1 MLFVKQVK
9 HQQLPDPEETAVCYR
24 CSRCHAQRLA
34 CEASLTKK
42 LSCAQ
47 RGDDCFFALL
57 RDNRKLHFAFSNIE
71 YGICSLSLIENAAL
85 GAVFRG
91 GLPAVQSSEQAFP
104 IHRRDSFSWHDNL
117 PLFAERGLKGI
128 DVGRL
133 DLNERLT
140 LVGSVHPVSIA
151 HEYDQNCSPGELRGE
166 AANGWG
172 DAKGS
177 YPDGD
182 LSRFDG
188 SPQ

>member
-42 LSCAQ
+42 L
-47 RGDDCFFALL
+47 
-57 RDNRKLHFAFSNIE
+57 AFSNIE